1 MSSDQI
7 DLTPNI
13 LGLHD
18 YHKLPSTTASSDRIY
33 KMTTERLRTP
43 DELNELKKGVAGSG
57 KDECYTTILV
67 QL

>member
-1 MSSDQI
+1 
-7 DLTPNI
+7 
-13 LGLHD
+13 
-18 YHKLPSTTASSDRIY
+18 
-33 KMTTERLRTP
+33 MTTERLRTP

>member
-1 MSSDQI
+1 MLPLSRRVAFFLLSSFMAV
-7 DLTPNI
+7 
-13 LGLHD
+13 GCA
-18 YHKLPSTTASSDRIY
+18 TTAASDRTY

>member
-13 LGLHD
+13 LASMITTTC
-18 YHKLPSTTASSDRIY
+18 LPPPLPSDRIY

-57 KDECYTTILV
+57 KDECYTTMSV